1 MAHPWP
7 GHLFNLGAQMSG
19 VRVSDGRRQPWCWQ
33 EKPILK
39 FIRKSFKTKEIATA
53 ISIYVVLTEIASNK
67 QKNDYNVTRADI
79 GKMVG
84 RSADSIDRY
93 LNRFEELEIINKEVV
108 VYDNW
113 NRGLNIQLLGTPE
126 AEKYKV
132 SAKGSKASAPVPEV
146 AEPMRPPNKDQ
157 GSEPMRPPSRT
168 HAATSPHPCG
178 DDKEESQERRILNTE
193 TATAAPPLNSPS
205 GDAKSSDRAQRDG
218 SGNGQVNAPA
228 PAAKRLQS
236 DEDTSYSSLGV
247 PGSGD
252 ALEEV
257 QQGRKK
263 VKKPRKIRGGDPD
276 KDPEEWDAYDAMAYF
291 KRKWGKTFPGEI
303 VPERKAHIPRQINGR
318 IAWLKIEKHPASAV
332 KRIIDH
338 IFDNWNDGLAD
349 KIKWDGSRP
358 AYGILA
364 STWYFEKV
372 FRLVEYGPTGKPRH
386 DAYDAEAAKRA
397 EESDDGWRT

>member
-1 MAHPWP
+1 MA
-7 GHLFNLGAQMSG
+7 N

-39 FIRKSFKTKEIATA
+39 FIRKSFKAKEIATA
-53 ISIYVVLTEIASNK
+53 IAIYTTLTEIASNK
-67 QKNDYNVTRADI
+67 QKDDFNVTRADI

-113 NRGLNIQLLGTPE
+113 NRGLNIQLLGTPD

-132 SAKGSKASAPVPEV
+132 SAKGSAASAPMRGV
-146 AEPMRPPNKDQ
+146 AEPMRPPNKNHV
-157 GSEPMRPPSRT
+157 SEPMQGGSRT
-168 HAATSPHPCG
+168 DAATSPHPFG
-178 DDKEESQERRILNTE
+178 DDIEESQERRILKTE
-193 TATAAPPLNSPS
+193 TATAAPSPDSPS
-205 GDAKSSDRAQRDG
+205 ADAKSSGRAQREVID
-218 SGNGQVNAPA
+218 NGQVNAPA
-228 PAAKRLQS
+228 KKRAAKRLQGDG
-236 DEDTSYSSLGV
+236 DEYLSLAA
-247 PGSGD
+247 PGSGE

-263 VKKPRKIRGGDPD
+263 PKKERKIRGGDPD

-318 IAWLKIEKHPASAV
+318 IAWLKIEKHPASAM
-332 KRIIDH
+332 KRVIDH
-338 IFDNWNDGLAD
+338 VFDNWKDGLAD

-364 STWYFEKV
+364 STWYFEKL
-372 FRLVEYGPTGKPRH
+372 FRLTEYGPTGKPKH
-386 DAYDAEAAKRA
+386 DAFDKESAKRA
-397 EESDDGWRT
+397 QQSEDGWGV

>member
-1 MAHPWP
+1 MAQ
-7 GHLFNLGAQMSG
+7 L
-19 VRVSDGRRQPWCWQ
+19 RVEDGRRQPWCWQ

-39 FIRKSFKTKEIATA
+39 YIRKSFEKGEIATA
-53 ISIYVVLTEIASNK
+53 TAIYVALTEIASNRQTDAFNTK
-67 QKNDYNVTRADI
+67 RATVAE
-79 GKMVG
+79 MVG
-84 RSADSIDRY
+84 RSANSVDRY
-93 LNRFEELEIINKEVV
+93 LSRFQELGLLEKEVV

-113 NRGLNIQLLGTPE
+113 NRGVRIRLLPTPK
-126 AEKYKV
+126 AERYKM
-132 SAKGSKASAPVPEV
+132 SGDEPEESPPVEGVPS
-146 AEPMRPPNKDQ
+146 PIGPPNESLVPSPI
-157 GSEPMRPPSRT
+157 GPPPPT
-168 HAATSPHPCG
+168 GEATSPHPLV
-178 DDKEESQERRILNTE
+178 DDIEESQERRILNGE

-205 GDAKSSDRAQRDG
+205 TDAESSDRAQRDG

-228 PAAKRLQS
+228 RPAKRLQS
-236 DEDTSYSSLGV
+236 DEDSSYSSLGA

-276 KDPEEWDAYDAMAYF
+276 KDPGEWDAYDAMAYF